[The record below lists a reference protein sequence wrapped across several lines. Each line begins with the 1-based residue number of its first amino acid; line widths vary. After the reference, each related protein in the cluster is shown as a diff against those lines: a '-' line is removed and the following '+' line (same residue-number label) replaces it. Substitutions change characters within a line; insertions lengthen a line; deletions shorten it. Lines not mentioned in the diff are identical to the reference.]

1 MRTLPLPRLLSV
13 GAPLFM
19 GFLVVLTVFSMALG
33 VVIFPKTPIC
43 ILIVTR
49 RLMVNRKRRQP
60 FILGVLVA
68 VLVAA
73 FRDECRP
80 VCRPLWP
87 GCF

>member
-1 MRTLPLPRLLSV
+1 MPRGLHSLPPIPGGLGSPGCWGQGLW
-13 GAPLFM
+13 GA
-19 GFLVVLTVFSMALG
+19 LT
-33 VVIFPKTPIC
+33 
-43 ILIVTR
+43 LIVTR